1 MSEVLTARKHDPW
14 KASTVTLRRVIE
26 EAPSVKTFEFSLDD
40 QRLRESYTWQPGQFN
55 MLYVPGVGEV
65 AISISGEDRS
75 RGVIRHTIRRI
86 GLVTSVLDRS
96 SVGSSIGLRGPFGSA
111 WPVEQFIE
119 AQDVPR
125 DVIIVAG
132 GIGLVPLRPAIQQ
145 LLENGQAVGS
155 VSLLL
160 GARTPADLLFARE
173 YPQWRGLGARIQTT
187 VDRTTNHWVGHVGVV
202 TLLLERLSIA
212 RPESTMVM
220 MCGPEVMM
228 RYVAQ
233 SALARGIKANN
244 LWLSLERHMNCA
256 VGLCGHC
263 QLGPTFICKDGPVF
277 EYNRVSDWL
286 NVRGF

>member
-1 MSEVLTARKHDPW
+1 MTQVLEAQKNDPW
-14 KASTVTLRRVIE
+14 KASTMTLRRVIE
-26 EAPSVKTFEFSLDD
+26 EAPSVKTFEFSFDD
-40 QRLRESYTWQPGQFN
+40 SRIRDSYVWQPGQFN

-86 GLVTSVLDRS
+86 GLVTAVLDES
-96 SVGSSIGLRGPFGSA
+96 QVGTAIGLRGPFGSA
-111 WPVEQFIE
+111 WPIDRVRGRDDE
-119 AQDVPR
+119 PR

-145 LLENGQAVGS
+145 LLEHPQATGD
-155 VSLLL
+155 VSLLI
-160 GARTPADLLFARE
+160 GARAPADLLFARE
-173 YPQWRGLGARIQTT
+173 YPRWRGSGARIQTT
-187 VDRTTNHWVGHVGVV
+187 VDRMTDHWIGHVGVV

-212 RPESTMVM
+212 RPHSTLVM

-233 SALARGIKANN
+233 MALQRGIDAGN

-277 EYNRVSDWL
+277 EYNQISDWL